1 VKKDFALTVESKK
14 RPRKLAS
21 RELPAMN
28 SRSSR
33 QKILFTALLIS
44 GMTIAGLGDSPR
56 AQAQTAAPTR
66 PALTKGDRNDSV
78 AELQGILR
86 LLGYYNGAIDGVYQ
100 ESTATAVSAFQRAAG
115 LTADGVMG
123 TATWNRLLPA
133 ASGTTLTTPTTPTTP
148 TSPNPNT
155 PTPQPTPI
163 ATNAD
168 FPVLRSGSRG
178 LAVTRLQQ
186 RLRNLGFFTGVADGV
201 FGGETEDA
209 VRSAQ
214 RNFGLDADG
223 IVGGATWDAL
233 LQ

>member
-1 VKKDFALTVESKK
+1 
-14 RPRKLAS
+14 
-21 RELPAMN
+21 MN

-56 AQAQTAAPTR
+56 AQAQTAAR

-115 LTADGVMG
+115 LTADGIMG
-123 TATWNRLLPA
+123 TDTWNRLLPA
-133 ASGTTLTTPTTPTTP
+133 SGTASTPTTPTTP
-148 TSPNPNT
+148 NPSPNPNT

-163 ATNAD
+163 ATNTD

-178 LAVTRLQQ
+178 PAVTRLQQ
-186 RLRNLGFFTGVADGV
+186 RLRSLGFFTGVADGV